1 MKFWN
6 DTALR
11 RYGVTVERR
20 RCLSTRHNIF
30 KKSLYRMK
38 MRKQDAERALGK
50 RKVSLGESGS
60 FVRGKSGFPLGKVQ
74 RAKTGW
80 KTGFLGTW
88 RRLRNY
94 FTFVYI
100 ITQKSQKSREC
111 FALRR
116 VSHGYLHGE
125 QLIKRAGRWCVSS
138 SPWRTI
144 PPTTTRGSFKILNLK
159 LSHQKKNKSRPIGR
173 DLLCRYYI
181 NYSSVMAEKVSFS

>member
-1 MKFWN
+1 MLRCYGV
-6 DTALR
+6 TALR
-11 RYGVTVERR
+11 CVKR
-20 RCLSTRHNIF
+20 LSTRHNIF

-60 FVRGKSGFPLGKVQ
+60 FVRGKSGFPLWKVQ

-94 FTFVYI
+94 FTFNYI
-100 ITQKSQKSREC
+100 ITQKSQKSRKW

-144 PPTTTRGSFKILNLK
+144 PPTTTRDVHSKFLIFNYKRTI
-159 LSHQKKNKSRPIGR
+159 SKKKPTDWPGFI
-173 DLLCRYYI
+173 
-181 NYSSVMAEKVSFS
+181 M

>member
-1 MKFWN
+1 MIIFCIWKPLN
-6 DTALR
+6 VTVLR
-11 RYGVTVERR
+11 RYGVTVE
-20 RCLSTRHNIF
+20 CLSTRRNIF

-88 RRLRNY
+88 WRLRNY
-94 FTFVYI
+94 FTFNYI
-100 ITQKSQKSREC
+100 ITQKSQKSRKW

-144 PPTTTRGSFKILNLK
+144 PPTTTREVHSKFLI
-159 LSHQKKNKSRPIGR
+159 
-173 DLLCRYYI
+173 
-181 NYSSVMAEKVSFS
+181 